1 MGLLGLLFG
10 GMVAGSA
17 VKCAAE
23 DSYFKQRYMTFPN
36 GVRWYIDRKGTAK
49 LMDDT
54 IIVCPTDDVVKDIH
68 GNVIYSKLA
77 EQNTYARSQATTE
90 SYQPYR
96 YAVQNNPRTRNPA
109 TTDLRTGKVVA
120 RVEDYVRKD
129 GTHEYRKWY
138 LKDIYTEIY
147 PGQDLTYVI
156 KVNPDTY
163 DFDDPGVLI
172 TKEEYDAIQ
181 NCPALNPRYP
191 NLRYHKS
198 AWRSEK

>member
-1 MGLLGLLFG
+1 MSLLGILGLLFTG
-10 GMVAGSA
+10 KSA
-17 VKCAAE
+17 VECAAE
-23 DSYFKQRYMTFPN
+23 NHYFKQRADKLPN
-36 GVRWYIDRKGTAK
+36 GVGYWIDRKGQWRLCETNEAIFK
-49 LMDDT
+49 DGT
-54 IIVCPTDDVVKDIH
+54 RFVDIH
-68 GNVIYSKLA
+68 GKVIYDSNA
-77 EQNTYARSQATTE
+77 EENKYAQKQAVSQP
-90 SYQPYR
+90 YQPYR

-109 TTDLRTGKVVA
+109 TTDLRTGRVVA
-120 RVEDYVRKD
+120 KVEDYCKKD